1 MKWAVTGAVR
11 YPPTAPGDSA
21 TVMVG
26 LRVSTLMP
34 VSVNVPTL
42 PARSVAT
49 PLADPFRR
57 SPSTAGAVRLPGA
70 TPDSESVAANVTVTG
85 DADHPLEFAIG
96 DRVAVTTGG
105 VLSMFSV
112 TLAEALLP
120 ALSRAVPEI
129 TC

>member
-1 MKWAVTGAVR
+1 M
-11 YPPTAPGDSA
+11 
-21 TVMVG
+21 
-26 LRVSTLMP
+26 
-34 VSVNVPTL
+34 
-42 PARSVAT
+42 
-49 PLADPFRR
+49 
-57 SPSTAGAVRLPGA
+57 RLPGA

-120 ALSRAVPEI
+120 ALVARACRDHLLTALGAHHDRRGTDRDAAIRCPR
-129 TC
+129 T

>member
-1 MKWAVTGAVR
+1 MGGDGAGR

-57 SPSTAGAVRLPGA
+57 SQARQVR
-70 TPDSESVAANVTVTG
+70 
-85 DADHPLEFAIG
+85 
-96 DRVAVTTGG
+96 
-105 VLSMFSV
+105 
-112 TLAEALLP
+112 
-120 ALSRAVPEI
+120 
-129 TC
+129 